1 MIPRARTHARPFL
14 DSPLTVKTA
23 SPLKHRHA
31 VTPVRHPPKRR
42 RLAAGVSSLAFG
54 SNRLARSSD
63 TDNSDQEGYLPKS
76 QLMYASSPRALPRT
90 RKALAKLRGKSGS
103 RAGADSEMSPRKR
116 KRSDRGSNSPVESDS
131 WVETED
137 ETPDFIAEGEFVV
150 AASGEANLVDDQHFL
165 NVATAHALQRL
176 RKGELIRLWKVSG
189 MWSSGEDDGMNASEE
204 DGDHGLGK
212 AELVSGIIGAVSV
225 LLRHTGLFAHSISAQ
240 TVFGRWFLF
249 QAQVILS

>member
-1 MIPRARTHARPFL
+1 
-14 DSPLTVKTA
+14 
-23 SPLKHRHA
+23 
-31 VTPVRHPPKRR
+31 
-42 RLAAGVSSLAFG
+42 
-54 SNRLARSSD
+54 
-63 TDNSDQEGYLPKS
+63 
-76 QLMYASSPRALPRT
+76 
-90 RKALAKLRGKSGS
+90 
-103 RAGADSEMSPRKR
+103 MSPRKR